1 MNSITKT
8 KKMRTLRVSLVTSIL
23 AIIMASCVSLYDHY
37 TYTETIETKLQAL
50 SVMDLSDEPYSEHET
65 EVMALKNQIEKML
78 TYEKA
83 KSKNAI
89 TIKMW
94 EVLHNDKNLIGSY
107 IKLWKQKGTMNPVFI
122 DEAKPQIAEAFDILI
137 QFEEKKD
144 KKSENIL
151 ANFINNL

>member
-1 MNSITKT
+1 
-8 KKMRTLRVSLVTSIL
+8 MRTLRVSLVTSIL